1 MTESANTFADEVGE
15 RLRAFRGYLQWSQ
28 EKFGEALGGTKRGV
42 QENESGRSAPQAKV
56 LAGLIELG
64 CNVNWLLT
72 GKGPMLLD
80 ELVAS
85 ASSPV
90 DSDLLGLVIGRLE
103 KVIAARGARPA
114 PEKKA
119 EVIAL
124 LYDYMMETGKKEGP
138 SVERILRLVA

>member
-1 MTESANTFADEVGE
+1 MSAHWLVFDEGPK
-15 RLRAFRGYLQWSQ
+15 LREDL
-28 EKFGEALGGTKRGV
+28 LGG
-42 QENESGRSAPQAKV
+42 AKDSC
-56 LAGLIELG
+56 G
-64 CNVNWLLT
+64 
-72 GKGPMLLD
+72 
-80 ELVAS
+80 
-85 ASSPV
+85 PV
-90 DSDLLGLVIGRLE
+90 DTELLGLVVGRLE